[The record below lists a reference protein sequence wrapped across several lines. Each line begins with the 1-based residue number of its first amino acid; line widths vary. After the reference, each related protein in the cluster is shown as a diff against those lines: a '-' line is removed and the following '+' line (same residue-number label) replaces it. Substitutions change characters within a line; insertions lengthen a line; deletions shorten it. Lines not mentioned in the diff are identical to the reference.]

1 MPVLCRYQGGTV
13 KKERAACCKGGGGL
27 ESVQSALK
35 VLALRHAS
43 VPLLLSLD
51 FVFCDLERREGLRRG
66 GICSMRLMRV
76 EGAKEGLLSLLLL
89 LLKCFSLL
97 RA

>member
-1 MPVLCRYQGGTV
+1 M
-13 KKERAACCKGGGGL
+13 

-35 VLALRHAS
+35 VLALRHPS
-43 VPLLLSLD
+43 VPLLLPLD
-51 FVFCDLERREGLRRG
+51 FVFCDVERREGLWRG